1 MMEILTEGE
10 QQIKSLDELDLARS
24 QLKKSCEFKID
35 LASLW
40 DGQSYGHV
48 HQCAVTL

>member
-1 MMEILTEGE
+1 MTEGGRQ
-10 QQIKSLDELDLARS
+10 QQIKSLEALLRDCA
-24 QLKKSCEFKID
+24 KKRVCEFKID

>member
-1 MMEILTEGE
+1 MKILTEGE
-10 QQIKSLDELDLARS
+10 QQIKFLDALLRDCAS
-24 QLKKSCEFKID
+24 KKNCEFKID
-35 LASLW
+35 FVSLW